1 MSYKLKFHEEGK
13 REWDKLDW
21 TIRKQFPPA
30 LEKRLPSHRVQ
41 SAKLL
46 DAPDCYKSYIVRV
59 LATINRASQISYSA
73 PRRGKQLADGLL
85 YAYCRLAR
93 TCSLA
98 NGPTDHNVVG
108 AVPESLGDIDGTCLL
123 YTSRCV

>member
-59 LATINRASQISYSA
+59 LATITVPAKSLTQLPDGENSSRMVCCMPIAA
-73 PRRGKQLADGLL
+73 WRGLAAWRMG
-85 YAYCRLAR
+85 R
-93 TCSLA
+93 
-98 NGPTDHNVVG
+98 PT
-108 AVPESLGDIDGTCLL
+108 TM
-123 YTSRCV
+123 